1 MIRTHISIPN
11 CTDRLIKE
19 YCEKNKM
26 RYSQAVDSL
35 IELGSDNIDLNLAID
50 RNNKAMDHIYGRLGY
65 IVNLLEH
72 MIADF
77 DMECDDNQN
86 KSRGVLRVR
95 NKTSKYK
102 FDD

>member
-1 MIRTHISIPN
+1 MIRTHISIPE
-11 CTDRLIKE
+11 CTDELIKK

-35 IELGSDNIDLNLAID
+35 IELGADNFDLNM
-50 RNNKAMDHIYGRLGY
+50 AMDKNNRALEHVYGRLGY
-65 IVNLLEH
+65 IVNLLEY

-77 DMECDDNQN
+77 DIECKNNPN
-86 KSRGVLRVR
+86 KSMGVLRVR
-95 NKTSKYK
+95 NKGNKFN